1 MVARNSAETDSAQ
14 VSQPRKAC
22 QKELFRQLVEPT
34 VRSMDFIV
42 DSLRSSAR
50 EFCTATCSAE
60 GIHDARRFVI
70 HLLIGE
76 LLKLIGEG
84 EGVHE
89 SWTDRTRNFGM
100 GDRFG

>member
-1 MVARNSAETDSAQ
+1 MSKGIVPTAGGADG
-14 VSQPRKAC
+14 SQHGFYR
-22 QKELFRQLVEPT
+22 RQA
-34 VRSMDFIV
+34 S
-42 DSLRSSAR
+42 SSSAR

-76 LLKLIGEG
+76 LFKLIGEG

-89 SWTDRTRNFGM
+89 S
-100 GDRFG
+100 